1 MAFDIRRVARKV
13 RFARWIAAALLV
25 LTPVSGCG
33 ARSGDDPTNDPTTL
47 SVEAQ
52 QDLMTRWNAA
62 ADGVV
67 ISGGFTFSW
76 EAFDQFPHPTYKG
89 GTKEA
94 YWGFAEILIAFY
106 EKGDNFDYLTRNKY
120 FSITLGHIFPSG
132 QMGVQTSFAQ
142 LTEDFSNNDWI
153 PAATRD
159 KLATF
164 VARIRAAQ

>member
-13 RFARWIAAALLV
+13 RFACWIAAALLV

-33 ARSGDDPTNDPTTL
+33 ARSGDDPTTL

-120 FSITLGHIFPSG
+120 FSLTLGHI
-132 QMGVQTSFAQ
+132 FAQ